1 MNGNLMNAH
10 GGRAEMSM
18 PPAIQRKATKIERNF
33 FVALREKPVDVE
45 THK

>member
-18 PPAIQRKATKIERNF
+18 PPAIQRKATKIEHTACG
-33 FVALREKPVDVE
+33 VIREKPVDVE